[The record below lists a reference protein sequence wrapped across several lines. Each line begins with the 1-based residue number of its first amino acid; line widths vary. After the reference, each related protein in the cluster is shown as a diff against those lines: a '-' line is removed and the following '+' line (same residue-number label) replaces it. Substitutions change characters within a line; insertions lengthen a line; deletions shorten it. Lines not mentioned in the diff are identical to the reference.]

1 MIHMASDTKLHNLH
15 SRCTTLIY
23 ACYQTL
29 CFYREGLGCQ
39 TNIHAFVVKLLCNF
53 SPLRSMISLKQWRSA
68 IGCFS
73 PIVGCEL
80 NARTC
85 RHDVTCFISFVP
97 VWLFHFVCGS
107 FKDAVHSE
115 SMYSGPTLS
124 YVNRMK

>member
-1 MIHMASDTKLHNLH
+1 
-15 SRCTTLIY
+15 
-23 ACYQTL
+23 
-29 CFYREGLGCQ
+29 
-39 TNIHAFVVKLLCNF
+39 
-53 SPLRSMISLKQWRSA
+53 MISLKQWRSA

-73 PIVGCEL
+73 PVVGCEL

-85 RHDVTCFISFVP
+85 KHNVTLLISFVP

-107 FKDAVHSE
+107 FTDAVHSE